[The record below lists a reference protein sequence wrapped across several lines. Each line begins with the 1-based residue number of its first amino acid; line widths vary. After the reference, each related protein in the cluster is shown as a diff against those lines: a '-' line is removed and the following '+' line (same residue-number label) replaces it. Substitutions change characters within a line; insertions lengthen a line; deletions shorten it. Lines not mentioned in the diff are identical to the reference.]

1 MNCSIKRLVMCG
13 VLCAM
18 LAWVSVTA
26 VAQEKPT
33 AVSAAA
39 VEAWIGQLT
48 SRDFQAR
55 RQASKRLVALGRP
68 AIEAVAKAADGADLE
83 RTTRCIALLKQW
95 QASEDVPTRTA
106 AGA

>member
-26 VAQEKPT
+26 VAQDKPA

-39 VEAWIGQLT
+39 VVRTRRRKPSVWAT
-48 SRDFQAR
+48 ASRD
-55 RQASKRLVALGRP
+55 VG
-68 AIEAVAKAADGADLE
+68 
-83 RTTRCIALLKQW
+83 
-95 QASEDVPTRTA
+95 DVM
-106 AGA
+106 G